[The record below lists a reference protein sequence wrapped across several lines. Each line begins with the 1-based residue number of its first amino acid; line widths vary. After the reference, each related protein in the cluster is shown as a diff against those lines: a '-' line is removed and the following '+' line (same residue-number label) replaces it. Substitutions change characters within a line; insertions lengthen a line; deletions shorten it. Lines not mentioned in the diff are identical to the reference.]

1 MQSSGTP
8 QAAEVASPVWLED
21 GCEGNHGWAERLC
34 DRPPTSRAS
43 RRCGAPW
50 ERQLIL
56 VFRYRSEHSL
66 AEAAEDLG
74 VSREHALSLQED
86 ALCQVHDAMLAAAS
100 G

>member
-1 MQSSGTP
+1 VRGESWLGGAPCDPAANVES
-8 QAAEVASPVWLED
+8 QATV
-21 GCEGNHGWAERLC
+21 
-34 DRPPTSRAS
+34 RAVS
-43 RRCGAPW
+43 APPW

-56 VFRYRSEHSL
+56 VFRYCSERSL

-74 VSREHALSLQED
+74 VSREHALRLQED

>member
-1 MQSSGTP
+1 MQSFGTP

-21 GCEGNHGWAERLC
+21 RSRGIMAGRSASAT
-34 DRPPTSRAS
+34 RPPTSRAR
-43 RRCGAPW
+43 RRCAPALGAAVT
-50 ERQLIL
+50 L
-56 VFRYRSEHSL
+56 VFRYCSERSL

-86 ALCQVHDAMLAAAS
+86 ALCQVHDAMLAAAL

>member
-1 MQSSGTP
+1 MAGRS
-8 QAAEVASPVWLED
+8 AS
-21 GCEGNHGWAERLC
+21 AT
-34 DRPPTSRAS
+34 RPPTSRAR
-43 RRCGAPW
+43 RRCAPL

-56 VFRYRSEHSL
+56 VFRYCSERSL

-86 ALCQVHDAMLAAAS
+86 ALCQVHDAMLAAAL

>member
-1 MQSSGTP
+1 
-8 QAAEVASPVWLED
+8 V
-21 GCEGNHGWAERLC
+21 
-34 DRPPTSRAS
+34 RAVS
-43 RRCGAPW
+43 APPW
-50 ERQLIL
+50 EQQLIL
-56 VFRYRSEHSL
+56 EFRHYSKRSL